1 MESYWEPLRIGTRGS
16 ALARW
21 QADHVAGLIRAL
33 GVQVTIEIIQ
43 TSGDLDARSPFA
55 QMADKGVFVK
65 ELEQALLE
73 RRIDL
78 AVHSLKDLPTTL
90 PAGLALACVPER
102 EDPRDA
108 LISRDHLSL
117 EALPAGARVATGSL
131 RRGAQ
136 ILALRPDLALV
147 PLRGNVPTRIE
158 KIRRGEAD
166 ATLLAVAGLRR
177 LGLEREIAQILPVDW
192 LTPPMGQG
200 ALALEARDG
209 ERAALWAALEHAP
222 TRLAVEAERRFL
234 ARVGGG
240 CRTPVGILVEPNQD
254 LWQLTAM
261 LAAADATPLMRRR
274 AQTVPGED
282 PREAAD
288 RLALRMMAEAP
299 PEILAMLGRWTDLS
313 TSSTQSTSSISST
326 PPHPNPIEAG
336 EEA

>member
-1 MESYWEPLRIGTRGS
+1 VESHPQPLRIGTRGS

-21 QADHVAGLIRAL
+21 QAEHVAGLIRAL
-33 GVQVTIEIIQ
+33 GVPVTIEIIA
-43 TSGDLDARSPFA
+43 TSGDLDPRSPFA
-55 QMADKGVFVK
+55 LMADKGVFVK

-90 PAGLALACVPER
+90 PAGLELAGVPER

-108 LISRDHLSL
+108 LISRDHSSL

-136 ILALRPDLALV
+136 ILALRPDLALIA
-147 PLRGNVPTRIE
+147 LRGNVPTRIE

-177 LGLEREIAQILPVDW
+177 LGLESEIAQILSVDW

-200 ALALEARDG
+200 ALALEARQG
-209 ERAALWAALEHAP
+209 ERPALWAALEHAP

-240 CRTPVGILVEPNQD
+240 CRTPVGILAEPNQD
-254 LWQLTAM
+254 VWQLTAM
-261 LAAADATPLMRRR
+261 LAAAEGQPLMRRR
-274 AQTVPGED
+274 AQTAPGED
-282 PREAAD
+282 PRQAAD
-288 RLALRMMAEAP
+288 QLAMQMIAEAP
-299 PEILAMLGRWTDLS
+299 PEILAMLGRWSDLS
-313 TSSTQSTSSISST
+313 TPST
-326 PPHPNPIEAG
+326 PPNPTEAG